1 MRQIFIAAFVLLSV
15 FTVFGQHTLSG
26 KVVDEKGNALVGA
39 TVMIQNSSQVQNTAK
54 DGSFSFE
61 KLSKS
66 SYTLNVSYLGYETS
80 TEKVNT
86 DLDLLIKLNPKA
98 YSMDEITV
106 SSLRANDKSPV
117 AYTNIDKETLSK
129 TNLGQDIPYL
139 LSMTPSFVAS
149 SDAGTGIGYT
159 GFRIRGTDATRINI
173 TINGIPYNDPD
184 EQGAYWVDIPDFASS
199 LQSIQI
205 QRGVGTSTNGAGAFG
220 ANLNLQT
227 ENYAQKAS
235 GEANMTVGSFNTL
248 KETVK
253 ASSGL
258 INGHWAIDTRLSSV
272 KSDGYIDR
280 GAVDMKSYF
289 VQAGYYDERTSIKFV
304 TFGGTEKTYH
314 AWDGVPADSLATH
327 RTYNPCGYMGN
338 DANGKPLYYQNQTDN
353 YIQTNYQLLGVHT
366 FSPELSLN
374 AGLHYTRGDGY
385 YEEYQ
390 QDQALTQYSLTPFTV
405 NGTSVTNSDLVTQ
418 KKMTNDFTGGV
429 FSLNYQKNK
438 LTAQLGGAANYY
450 WGDHFGDVVWVKNYV
465 GDILPITEYYRS
477 KVSKLDANIYLK
489 ANYELTS
496 KFNVN
501 IDLQYRKV
509 NYTLTGQNDQ
519 WNDAIGAMQVLDV
532 DKHFNFFNPKVGA
545 YYRPNIN
552 NDWYASLAIANREP
566 TRTNY
571 TDATSDTWP
580 TSETLYDGEVGYKFH
595 NDIYS
600 LGVNGYFMYYHN
612 QLVLTGKV
620 DDMGEMLTGNIPESY
635 RSGIELMGSVKP
647 VDWLRWDASVTV
659 SHNRVVNYTEYANI
673 YDNNQDWN
681 WVGQKQNVIGNAPI
695 AFSPE
700 LLANS
705 MITYTKGNF
714 EAGFQ
719 SQYVGK
725 QYVDNTGSNDRSIDA
740 YFINNLRLSYN
751 LPVKG
756 IRGIGLAV
764 LVNNIFNKQ
773 YCSNAYVWDS
783 YYFRDSATPATRYN
797 DIRYFPQAGTNILA
811 SVTVKF

>member
-1 MRQIFIAAFVLLSV
+1 MRQIFIAAIMLFSV
-15 FTVFGQHTLSG
+15 FTAFGQHVIKG
-26 KVVDEKGNALVGA
+26 KVLDENGNALVGA
-39 TVMIQNSSQVQNTAK
+39 TVAIQNSSQGQVTTK

-61 KLSKS
+61 KLSKEH
-66 SYTLNVSYLGYETS
+66 YTLEVSFVGFETKVS
-80 TEKVNT
+80 QVNT
-86 DLDLLIKLNPKA
+86 DQNLIITLNPKA
-98 YSMDEITV
+98 YSIDEITV
-106 SSLRANDKSPV
+106 TSLRATDKSPV
-117 AYTNIDKETLSK
+117 AYTNLDKETLDK

-159 GFRIRGTDATRINI
+159 GFRIRGTDATRINV

-184 EQGAYWVDIPDFASS
+184 EQGAYWVDLPDFASS

-235 GEANMTVGSFNTL
+235 GESSVTVGSFNTL
-248 KETVK
+248 KATVK

-272 KSDGYIDR
+272 NSDGYIDR
-280 GAVDMKSYF
+280 GSVDMKSYY
-289 VQAGYYDERTSIKFV
+289 VQAGYYGEKTTLKFL

-314 AWDGVPADSLATH
+314 AWNGVPKDSLATH
-327 RTYNPCGYMGN
+327 RTYNPCGYMGV

-366 FSPELSLN
+366 FSNELSLN

-390 QDQALTQYSLTPFTV
+390 QDQTLMKYSLTPFTV
-405 NGTSVTNSDLVTQ
+405 NGTTTTNSDLVTQ
-418 KKMTNDFTGGV
+418 KKMSNDFTGGV
-429 FSLNYQKNK
+429 FSLNYQKDK

-450 WGDHFGDVVWVKNYV
+450 WGDHFGDVIWVKNYI
-465 GDILPITEYYRS
+465 GNILPITEYYRS

-501 IDLQYRKV
+501 VDLQYRKV
-509 NYTLTGQNDQ
+509 DYTLKGQNDQ
-519 WNDAIGAMQVLDV
+519 WDDATGALQILDV
-532 DKHFNFFNPKVGA
+532 NKHFNFFNPKIGA
-545 YYRPNIN
+545 YYRPNTR

-571 TDATSDTWP
+571 TDGTSATWP
-580 TSETLYDGEVGYKFH
+580 TSETLYDGEVGYKYH
-595 NDIYS
+595 NEICS
-600 LGVNGYFMYYHN
+600 LGVNGYLMYYHN
-612 QLVLTGKV
+612 QLILTGKIN
-620 DDMGEMLTGNIPESY
+620 DMGEMLTENIPTSY

-659 SHNRVVNYTEYANI
+659 SHNRIINFKEFVDVYDANWNPTGQQTNY
-673 YDNNQDWN
+673 
-681 WVGQKQNVIGNAPI
+681 VGYTPI

-700 LLANS
+700 LLASS
-705 MITYTKGNF
+705 MITFTKGDF

-725 QYVDNTGSNDRSIDA
+725 QYIDNTGSNDRSLSA
-740 YFINNLRLSYN
+740 YFVNNLRMSYN
-751 LPVKG
+751 VPVKG
-756 IRGIGLAV
+756 IRGIGLTV
-764 LVNNIFNKQ
+764 LVNNLFNEQ
-773 YCSNAYVWDS
+773 YISNAWTYS
-783 YYFRDSATPATRYN
+783 YYQGSSSSDLQRYN
-797 DIRYFPQAGTNILA
+797 DFGYFPQAGTNFLA